1 MHTHTHTRTD
11 FIVTG
16 SQDGHVKFW
25 KKQVDGVEFVKH
37 FRAHLGER
45 REMCKITVVPDCT
58 CISACVQKHGR
69 AMVEERDRTV
79 LMSRQKAY

>member
-1 MHTHTHTRTD
+1 MHTYTICTHTHTRTD

-37 FRAHLGER
+37 FRAHLGEMKR
-45 REMCKITVVPDCT
+45 SKKLMQER
-58 CISACVQKHGR
+58 
-69 AMVEERDRTV
+69 EERCTRS
-79 LMSRQKAY
+79 L